1 MKTLRFTKVALV
13 AAALLATAVVTA
25 PGSSAISVVT
35 GATAQAPVTPAPGEL
50 ATVATIDA
58 ATGQVLTTWTGP
70 QSQKA
75 QVIAAQRSAVGS
87 IDPIAPAPGKPGG
100 FTTLISRHSP
110 CTADTGY
117 FEVLNY
123 PPLVCFANSGA
134 TSVTLTSVYE
144 VDTGNNVGGV
154 HWICGGSTCN
164 TGYFPKWSTII
175 FNTPFPTV
183 NYVYIQ

>member
-1 MKTLRFTKVALV
+1 MKIPKLATVSLV
-13 AAALLATAVVTA
+13 AAALLASAVVGA
-25 PGSSAISVVT
+25 PSSSAISVVSGVT
-35 GATAQAPVTPAPGEL
+35 TQAPVTPAPGEL
-50 ATVATIDA
+50 ATVATIDS
-58 ATGQVLTTWTGP
+58 ATGSVLAEWTGP
-70 QSQKA
+70 QSERA
-75 QVIAAQRSAVGS
+75 QIAASQRSTFG
-87 IDPIAPAPGKPGG
+87 ITIPTGPTPGKVGG
-100 FTTLISRHSP
+100 ATPLISRHSP
-110 CTADTGY
+110 CTDGTGY

-134 TSVTLTSVYE
+134 VSVTITSVYE